1 MPRFLVTDGF
11 TAMALAPAAGVFM
24 AACLASNEPRSG
36 PGPDALGDGSEPPQ
50 ACTLIGCADGLAV
63 ALESGS
69 EWPDGTYRFEIQVDD
84 VHVICRA
91 SLPVPPCTG
100 SRDIPPISI
109 VTCDPMG
116 VVQIVES
123 GCALEHLAPGALG
136 LPDTVTAHGTP
147 GPGTPTSSP
156 VPSPASPPVTHG
168 FPEIVF
174 NSQLRPQRVA
184 IAVSWNGKL
193 VGRTQFVPRFEK
205 VQPNGPACPP
215 TCYVARSTLVLD
227 FQGPGA

>member
-1 MPRFLVTDGF
+1 MSRFQVTGGF
-11 TAMALAPAAGVFM
+11 TTTALALAAGVFM

-36 PGPDALGDGSEPPQ
+36 PGPDALGDASEPQQ

-63 ALESGS
+63 ALQSAS
-69 EWPDGTYRFEIQVDD
+69 EWPDGTYRFEIQADD
-84 VHVICRA
+84 VHVMCRA

-100 SRDIPPISI
+100 SREIPPISI
-109 VTCDPMG
+109 VACDPMG

-123 GCALEHLAPGALG
+123 GCALEHLSPSTLA
-136 LPDTVTAHGTP
+136 LPDTVTAQRTP

-156 VPSPASPPVTHG
+156 VPRPAPPVTHG

-174 NSQLRPQRVA
+174 DPQLRPQQVEV
-184 IAVSWNGKL
+184 AVSWNGKL
-193 VGRTQFVPRFEK
+193 VGRTQFAPRFEK

-215 TCYVARSTLVLD
+215 ACYVARSTLVLD
-227 FQGPGA
+227 FQGAGA